1 MDIGHVNKPDRVWHQ
16 QSKGR
21 VSALMLPARSVIDG
35 IGEVRM
41 LVEIP
46 DARWCDEHPVAVSG
60 NAEAGS
66 G

>member
-1 MDIGHVNKPDRVWHQ
+1 
-16 QSKGR
+16 
-21 VSALMLPARSVIDG
+21 MLPARSVIDG